1 MPTFT
6 SPFTGTVVQPTDVS
20 YYELNFSA
28 NVQLFWPAVV
38 NPTQVPAARII
49 DATTTV
55 ASLIIKLPEADQG
68 TTGADILI
76 RNFGAVAFTVQDFA
90 GTGSVSVPAGVSKYF
105 YLSDNTTPAG
115 VWQNVTFGA
124 GTSSADAASLAGD
137 GLVALAGKLN
147 TTQNIVTVSVP
158 PTITDS
164 SRADTFVWTAGNGA
178 ITLPTS
184 ASLSDGWYIAFRNSG
199 TGTVTISTQGSSTV
213 DGLSNIVVNPNN
225 SCFIAYQQSS
235 GDFFTI
241 GLTIPTNTTFTSA
254 TYDVDSIVG
263 NTLSL
268 VSYAPIIQNYV
279 ALTGTRAV
287 DLDVV
292 LPATTQ
298 LYILVNET
306 GQTGYDVTFQ
316 ISGSLQTP
324 IAVADGQ
331 ISLVLSDGNTLFII
345 SQTTSSSFQAVNGSA
360 GSPSYSFI
368 TDNNTGMY
376 LVGTSIL
383 GLSANSVQMLE
394 IDNTNTLSPQISTP
408 ATFNAGLIGGGT
420 F

>member
-164 SRADTFVWTAGNGA
+164 NRADTFVWTAGNGA

-394 IDNTNTLSPQISTP
+394 IDNTNTLDPQISTP